1 MSFNVKPD
9 TFRFQNKYIHIHK
22 LWLMVCFVVVKC
34 CVFVFF
40 FVCRVASGEVVIVI
54 KVKASLSC
62 QKIIIITQA
71 QLLL

>member
-1 MSFNVKPD
+1 MAGGV
-9 TFRFQNKYIHIHK
+9 
-22 LWLMVCFVVVKC
+22 LC
-34 CVFVFF
+34 CRQMLCYFF